1 MDFEL
6 DIESLLASKRKQIAN
21 GGTNTIEVF
30 RANYSAFEKLIKFYK
45 MHRNFRLESGETAFG
60 EIRKLLT
67 AKGVVSRHGELS
79 DDSIATYMCRVR
91 AEEKSK
97 GQSKPV
103 AVKVTEMPVATTA
116 TVRQT
121 VTPTP
126 VAKPVLVV
134 PGVEP
139 IEVTD
144 WIAELDRLEKEK
156 DAPWNGQD
164 EFMWN
169 AMEKVAKSR
178 FYDLRKDFF
187 QVEKSLD
194 AIQVHCLKFIL
205 PKRRKYF
212 PK

>member
-1 MDFEL
+1 MDFGL
-6 DIESLLASKRKQIAN
+6 NIENLINDKRKQITS

-30 RANYSAFEKLIKFYK
+30 RANYLAFEKLIIFYK
-45 MHRNFRLESGETAFG
+45 KHRRFRLESGETAFG

-67 AKGVVSRHGELS
+67 ANGVVSKDGELS

-91 AEEKSK
+91 AENKLKSL
-97 GQSKPV
+97 SKPEV
-103 AVKVTEMPVATTA
+103 QEVIDKSLATTA

-121 VTPTP
+121 LTPTP
-126 VAKPVLVV
+126 VQKPVVVV

-144 WIAELDRLEKEK
+144 WIEELNRLEKEK
-156 DAPWNGQD
+156 NASWNGQD
-164 EFMWN
+164 EWMWN

-194 AIQVHCLKFIL
+194 VIQVHCLKFLL
-205 PKRRKYF
+205 PKRRKHF